1 MAESNNKRKRM
12 STNKSGKNN
21 TATRQRSKQSSRRK
35 KKNTGL
41 ISSSSHLRE
50 IILLVLLLVSIFL
63 MLSIYFDLGGKVGHF
78 LSGVIFGLFGL
89 AAYLIPI
96 FLVVFI
102 SYKLFIKNSKGNVL
116 ANNKFMV
123 SFIFIII
130 ASMLSH
136 IYYIESSQLG
146 NNTLGEK
153 IFFKVINLYYS
164 MSKANKTFGGIVGGL
179 LGDGLAML
187 VGKVGTI
194 LFISFISIILMI
206 LITERS
212 FVKLIKLLASKI
224 KTHGN
229 NVNQKISDKK
239 KDRKN
244 KKRKVVDATFER
256 IVDKEQLEKEKE
268 FEKQYDNAIIENGVV
283 HWEFTTVED
292 VMKDGEAYEVITDI
306 HDVEG
311 DKFEEK
317 VVPEER
323 EESPESVEI
332 TVKKEKNPLEEKD
345 VEKEIKEN
353 KSKSKKDGEYEFPPI
368 KFLHTSKGGQ
378 KVSRLD
384 TQMKAEKLVET
395 LKSFGVGVSLLD
407 MKIGPSVTR
416 YELQPDIGVKVSKIV
431 NLQDDIALSLA
442 ASGIRIEAPI
452 PGKSAIGIEVPNDS
466 SSNVY
471 LRNVIESKKF
481 QTHPSVL
488 TVALGVDI
496 AGEAIVADIAKMPHL
511 LIAGATGSGKSVCI
525 NTIIVSLLYKAKPD
539 EVKLIMID
547 PKVVELKIYNEI
559 PHLMIPVV
567 TDPKKASLSLNWGV
581 HEMNERYKTFAE
593 YNVRDLNGYN
603 MFVEEH
609 NANLAEDGEKLE
621 KKERVVII
629 IDELADLMMSA
640 PGEVETAIIRL
651 AQMGRAA
658 GIHLII
664 ATQRPSVNVI
674 TGLIKANVPSRI
686 AFNVSSGVDSRT
698 IIDGV
703 GAEKLL
709 GKGDMLFSPVGI
721 KKPLRVQGAFVS
733 DSEVNKIVNFL
744 KEETKQYND
753 TIINKINKGAS
764 GASAKNAER
773 DEYFDDAVRLVIE
786 KKKASASMLQR
797 YFRVGYN
804 RAARIMDQL
813 TEMGI
818 VSGDE
823 GSKAREVLVTL
834 EQYENMGKDDSG
846 NEA

>member
-1 MAESNNKRKRM
+1 MADSNKRKRNT
-12 STNKSGKNN
+12 TNKK
-21 TATRQRSKQSSRRK
+21 TRTNKKGTRKKPSQSSRRNNK
-35 KKNTGL
+35 KTGL
-41 ISSSSHLRE
+41 LSSTSHLRE
-50 IILLVLLLVSIFL
+50 IILLVLLLVSIYL
-63 MLSIYFDLGGKVGHF
+63 LISLYFDLGGKIGQV
-78 LSGVIFGLFGL
+78 LSGLIFGFFGI
-89 AAYLIPI
+89 AGYLIPL

-102 SYKLFIKNSKGNVL
+102 AYKLFIKESKGNIL

-130 ASMLSH
+130 ASISSH
-136 IYYIESSQLG
+136 IYYVQSSQLSAD
-146 NNTLGEK
+146 TLGSG

-164 MSKANKTFGGIVGGL
+164 MSKVNKTFGGIVGGL
-179 LGDGLAML
+179 LGDGLVML
-187 VGKVGTI
+187 LGKVGTV
-194 LFISFISIILMI
+194 LFLAFISVILII

-212 FVKLIKLLASKI
+212 FVRLIKYIASKI
-224 KTHGN
+224 KSHGK
-229 NVNQKISDKK
+229 NVNQKLADKK
-239 KDRKN
+239 NERKN
-244 KKRKVVDATFER
+244 RKRKIVDETFER
-256 IVDKEQLEKEKE
+256 IVEKEELEKEKE
-268 FEKQYDNAIIENGVV
+268 FEKDYDNTIVENGVV
-283 HWEFTTVED
+283 HWDFPSVDD
-292 VMKDGEAYEVITDI
+292 VMKEEEPYEVISEIHTDEEAKP
-306 HDVEG
+306 VEKAG
-311 DKFEEK
+311 KQQNDSKAEET
-317 VVPEER
+317 
-323 EESPESVEI
+323 EI
-332 TVKKEKNPLEEKD
+332 EEKD
-345 VEKEIKEN
+345 VEKEIKDN
-353 KSKSKKDGEYEFPPI
+353 KAKSKKESEYEFPPI
-368 KFLHTSKGGQ
+368 KFLNTSKGG
-378 KVSRLD
+378 KKTSRFE
-384 TQMKAEKLVET
+384 TEMKAEKLVET

-471 LRNVIESKKF
+471 LRNVIESNKF
-481 QTHPSVL
+481 KSHPSVL

-525 NTIIVSLLYKAKPD
+525 NTIIVSLLYKASPD

-547 PKVVELKIYNEI
+547 PKVVELKVYNEI

-581 HEMNERYKTFAE
+581 HEMNERYKIFAE

-603 MFVEEH
+603 MYVEEY
-609 NANLAEDGEKLE
+609 NSNLSEGDEKLE

-709 GKGDMLFSPVGI
+709 GKGDMLFSPVGT
-721 KKPLRVQGAFVS
+721 KKPIRVQGAFVS
-733 DSEVNKIVNFL
+733 DAEVNKIVNFL
-744 KEETKQYND
+744 KEEKKQYND
-753 TIINKINKGAS
+753 TVINKINKGGS
-764 GASAKNAER
+764 GGSAKNAEH

-834 EQYENMGKDDSG
+834 EQYENMMNGG
-846 NEA
+846 NADEK